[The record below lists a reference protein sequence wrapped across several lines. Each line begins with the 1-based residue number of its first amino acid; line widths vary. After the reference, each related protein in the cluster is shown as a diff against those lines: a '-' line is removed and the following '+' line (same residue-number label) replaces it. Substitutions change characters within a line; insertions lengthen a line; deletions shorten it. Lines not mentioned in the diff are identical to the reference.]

1 MSTLPA
7 TLQRASYDRRGP
19 VPQEVIRCETVPL
32 TAPGEGQL
40 LVALEAAAIN
50 PSDVLTLTGHY
61 GLLPPLPAVG
71 GNEGVGRVVAQGPG
85 VTAPPVGARVLL
97 PVGCGTWASHHLV
110 PAASAIVLPPMGDP
124 LQLAMLAVNPP
135 TASLLL
141 SEFVTLRE
149 GDWVIQNA
157 ANSGVG
163 EYVIQLARAR
173 GVRTV
178 NVVRRADAVAPL
190 TALGGDVVLED
201 GPDLAARVAAAT
213 GKAKIAL
220 ALDAVGG
227 AATDRVAQCLAPGGT
242 VVNYGALSG
251 EPCTLTPGQLIF
263 RGVQLKGFWLAQWF
277 RTTTPAQQQAL
288 YGALVQEIAAGR
300 LQARVHATYPLAQV
314 AEAVA
319 AAAQGGRHGKVLL
332 VP

>member
-1 MSTLPA
+1 
-7 TLQRASYDRRGP
+7 
-19 VPQEVIRCETVPL
+19 
-32 TAPGEGQL
+32 
-40 LVALEAAAIN
+40 
-50 PSDVLTLTGHY
+50 
-61 GLLPPLPAVG
+61 
-71 GNEGVGRVVAQGPG
+71 
-85 VTAPPVGARVLL
+85 
-97 PVGCGTWASHHLV
+97 
-110 PAASAIVLPPMGDP
+110 ASAIVLPPAGDP

-141 SEFVTLRE
+141 SEFVALRE

-190 TALGGDVVLED
+190 TALGGDVVLVD

-251 EPCTLTPGQLIF
+251 EACHLGPGQLIF

-277 RTTTPAQQQAL
+277 RTTSPAQQQAL
-288 YGALVQEIAAGR
+288 YGELVAAIAAGR
-300 LQARVHATYPLAQV
+300 LHARVHATYPLARV
-314 AEAVA
+314 REAVA